1 MSSSDFASNPLPLTF
16 ESEGYQLHGML
27 HLPAHPHPPIV
38 VGSHGL
44 FSDGDS
50 PKQAALAEECNRYGI
65 AFFRFHHRGCGD
77 SDGDFEQ
84 ATSLDGRCRDLLAAI
99 EAVRSRQETGG
110 NVGVFGSSMGGATA
124 IAAAATLGLDALV
137 TLAAP
142 VKSAP
147 ILEAAKTTG
156 ELRDLP
162 LSFYEKNLSFDL
174 TPVLPRL
181 SRILVIHGEND
192 TVVPVSNAYDIHRQA
207 KVPKDI
213 LVQPGGDHRVT
224 RPDHQAQFIQ
234 ATVAWFRRWLVS

>member
-1 MSSSDFASNPLPLTF
+1 MSSPDFALAPRPLTF
-16 ESEGYQLHGML
+16 QSEGYQLHGML
-27 HLPAHPHPPIV
+27 HLPAQPHPPIV

-44 FSDGDS
+44 FSDGNS
-50 PKQAALAEECNRYGI
+50 PKQITLAAECNRCGI
-65 AFFRFHHRGCGD
+65 AYFRFHHRGCGD

-84 ATSLDGRCRDLLAAI
+84 TTTLKGRCKDLLAAI
-99 EAVRSRQETGG
+99 EAVRSCQETGDTI
-110 NVGVFGSSMGGATA
+110 GVFGSSMGGATA
-124 IAAAATLGLDALV
+124 IAAAATSRFDAMV

-142 VKSAP
+142 VQSAP

-162 LSFYEKNLSFDL
+162 LSFYEHNLSFDL
-174 TPVLPRL
+174 TATLPRL

-192 TVVPVSNAYDIHRQA
+192 TVVPVSNAYEIHRQA
-207 KVPKDI
+207 SAPKDI

-224 RPDHQAQFIQ
+224 LPDHQAQFVR